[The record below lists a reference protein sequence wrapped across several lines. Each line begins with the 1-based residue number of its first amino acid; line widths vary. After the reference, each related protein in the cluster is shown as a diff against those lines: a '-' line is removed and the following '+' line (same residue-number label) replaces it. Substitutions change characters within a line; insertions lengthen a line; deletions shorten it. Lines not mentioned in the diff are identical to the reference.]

1 MMLIT
6 IGTLYWDILISLVG
20 LGFFMYG
27 RKRPDAFALVT
38 GLIIMVYPYFIAS
51 LEWSIAIGL
60 IIIVVFVFLKRVVG
74 L

>member
-1 MMLIT
+1 MLIA
-6 IGTLYWDILISLVG
+6 IGEIYWDILISLVG

-27 RKRPDAFALVT
+27 RKRPDVVALLT

-51 LEWSIAIGL
+51 LGWSILVGL
-60 IIIVVFVFLKRVVG
+60 IIIAVYAFLKRIVR